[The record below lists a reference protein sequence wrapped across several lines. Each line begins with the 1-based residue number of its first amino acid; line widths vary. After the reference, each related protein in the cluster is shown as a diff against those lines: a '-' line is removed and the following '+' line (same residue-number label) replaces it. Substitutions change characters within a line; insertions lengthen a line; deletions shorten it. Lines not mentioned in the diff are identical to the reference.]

1 MTFSYFSSDLEPVLG
16 PDTITTDFLGKLR
29 EMTGGEMVAVTRD
42 VKKYSKSEK
51 ESKGK
56 LRKVNTIKSKLSSP
70 RFFCPLFHEFDLIVL
85 NSRK

>member
-70 RFFCPLFHEFDLIVL
+70 RFFFVPFFMNLV
-85 NSRK
+85 